1 MRKELEYAKKIALVR
16 KLFRAGGLSE
26 AEYNR
31 VRAKLMDMYHV
42 IENDLECFTPKI
54 TLKRHCTGF
63 SVVFMFTNVDES
75 ESLGYHDYSVTP
87 VTWRNYLPG
96 TTPDDF
102 YIKLYRK

>member
-42 IENDLECFTPKI
+42 IENDLEKQ
-54 TLKRHCTGF
+54 L
-63 SVVFMFTNVDES
+63 V
-75 ESLGYHDYSVTP
+75 LA
-87 VTWRNYLPG
+87 
-96 TTPDDF
+96 
-102 YIKLYRK
+102 

>member
-42 IENDLECFTPKI
+42 IENDQFVYCLTYKGKD
-54 TLKRHCTGF
+54 TLLYAYY
-63 SVVFMFTNVDES
+63 
-75 ESLGYHDYSVTP
+75 SLDNGEF
-87 VTWRNYLPG
+87 L
-96 TTPDDF
+96 
-102 YIKLYRK
+102 KAYRL